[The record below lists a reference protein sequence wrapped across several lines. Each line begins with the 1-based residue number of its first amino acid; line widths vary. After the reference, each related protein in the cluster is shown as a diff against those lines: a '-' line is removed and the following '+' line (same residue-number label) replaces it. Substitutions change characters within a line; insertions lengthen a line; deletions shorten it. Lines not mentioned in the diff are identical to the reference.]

1 MSFKTKV
8 DSNGHI
14 KWGITVPLF
23 FISIV
28 LFGFVGQYA
37 IMGKEVNDTTEE
49 VHELD
54 NRMYAIEKAQALSNK
69 DIQYIKETVDDIL
82 RKVDGL
88 IK

>member
-1 MSFKTKV
+1 
-8 DSNGHI
+8 
-14 KWGITVPLF
+14 
-23 FISIV
+23 
-28 LFGFVGQYA
+28 
-37 IMGKEVNDTTEE
+37 MGKEVNDTTEE